1 MRPPALCCRTLAASD
16 VPDGWSTS
24 SVAYRAS
31 LDGPPFWLPLDIAE
45 SLPSRARPGFD
56 FIPADSKIQQMPEV
70 WVSRADAEAAAER
83 FHGAAQL
90 AELRATAARAEVIA
104 PVDPRLWAE
113 PAWGGVIGQTHTRT
127 QLVAAEILD
136 AR

>member
-1 MRPPALCCRTLAASD
+1 MCCRTVAASD

-31 LDGPPFWLPLDIAE
+31 LDGPPFWLPLHIAE

-56 FIPADSKIQQMPEV
+56 KSLLPADSKIQMPEV

-90 AELRATAARAEVIA
+90 AELRATAAARVHAA
-104 PVDPRLWAE
+104 CAASRCRQAHRTLPL
-113 PAWGGVIGQTHTRT
+113 GQ
-127 QLVAAEILD
+127 A
-136 AR
+136 